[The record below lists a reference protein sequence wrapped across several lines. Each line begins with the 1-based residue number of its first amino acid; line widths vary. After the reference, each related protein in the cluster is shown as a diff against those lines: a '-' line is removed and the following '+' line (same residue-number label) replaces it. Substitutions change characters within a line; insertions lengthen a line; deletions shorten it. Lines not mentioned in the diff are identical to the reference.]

1 VFSWRAWALACMA
14 VGALLAAPSPA
25 RAAPMPPSAR
35 AASVAGTI
43 CDTLTSA
50 APLSKKVTKVV
61 SFGNEE
67 SLFGSLL
74 ASLVLQAA
82 NSGCKSAL
90 NSAERVVGNLFHVGK
105 SPPKT
110 STAPTYVRALPD
122 LAAQQVASAL
132 GTSTAYIESAIGSVC
147 ASVSRRGNPVAV
159 LDAEFPAARL
169 VHMRGLNAFVSL
181 AARRCNLP
189 AWAISA
195 LNSGALQL
203 VLSHVSSADV
213 DPPVAYF
220 TGFHHQRHQNRTTTV
235 SAYFAGS
242 DRGSGVARFVV
253 WIAHDGGWH
262 RLTTGATG
270 TGWQIDLDTGV
281 SYIWAVE
288 AVDRAGN
295 AGPVAYSTV
304 GTS

>member
-1 VFSWRAWALACMA
+1 VWVLALLAA
-14 VGALLAAPSPA
+14 GALLAAPSPA
-25 RAAPMPPSAR
+25 RAAPMPPRAH
-35 AASVAGTI
+35 AASVTGVI

-67 SLFGSLL
+67 SLFGELL

-90 NSAERVVGNLFHVGK
+90 GSAEHVVSNLFHIGGT

-110 STAPTYVRALPD
+110 STASTYVRALPD

-132 GTSTAYIESAIGSVC
+132 GTNVGYIENAITSVC
-147 ASVSRRGNPVAV
+147 ASVRNHRNPVSV
-159 LDAEFPAARL
+159 LDAEFPRARL
-169 VHMRGLNAFVSL
+169 VHIRGLNAFVSL

-203 VLSHVSSADV
+203 VLSQVSAADV

-220 TGFHHQRHQNRTTTV
+220 TGFRQQRHQNHTTTV

-242 DRGSGVARFVV
+242 DRGSGVARFIV
-253 WIAHDGGWH
+253 WISHDGAWY

-270 TGWQIDLDTGV
+270 SGWQIDIDSGLN
-281 SYIWAVE
+281 YKWAVE

>member
-1 VFSWRAWALACMA
+1 
-14 VGALLAAPSPA
+14 
-25 RAAPMPPSAR
+25 MPPSAQ
-35 AASVAGTI
+35 AASLAGTI

-90 NSAERVVGNLFHVGK
+90 SSAEHVVGKLFHVGK

-110 STAPTYVRALPD
+110 SSAPTYVRALPD

-132 GTSTAYIESAIGSVC
+132 GTSTAYIENAITSVC
-147 ASVSRRGNPVAV
+147 RSVSRRGNPVSV

-181 AARRCNLP
+181 AARRCDLP
-189 AWAISA
+189 GWAISA

-203 VLSHVSSADV
+203 VLSHVASADV

-220 TGFHHQRHQNRTTTV
+220 TGFGQQRHQNGTATV
-235 SAYFAGS
+235 SAYFAGA

-253 WIAHDGGWH
+253 WISHNGGWY
-262 RLTTGATG
+262 RLTTGASG
-270 TGWQIDLDTGV
+270 PGWRIDLATGLN
-281 SYIWAVE
+281 YKWAVE